1 MPSSISN
8 FEIPAPERVVP
19 ARGWPRPALLAFLL
33 AVAGSV
39 LWEWNARRLEY
50 TPSYADT
57 FGLWAIERRK
67 VHERP
72 DPMVAVGSSRTF
84 FDLDLGVWK
93 EMTGEAIIQLA
104 IVGTSPRPFL
114 NDLADDST
122 FRGFVLVGVTPNLFV
137 AQRGFRA
144 RFLEEARKET
154 PSQRLGQQ
162 LAMRLER
169 RLAFLAKDDLPL
181 FALLRHIRMPNRK
194 GVDDPYLEVWRLE
207 TIGENRQAY
216 MWEKLERDP
225 RLIEHATMAW
235 ADGMD
240 ERPPVS
246 DATIDSTLAANRA
259 AVDRIRARGGEVVY
273 VRWPSAGGY
282 VPHETRTAPRER
294 VWDPLLRATNAIGV
308 HFEDHPQ
315 LRGYDLPEWSHL
327 AARETPR
334 FTRAFIPIIRDSL
347 CARGSA
353 WAYRLGAS
361 PGSCGA
367 APPAGNGP

>member
-1 MPSSISN
+1 MPSSTSS
-8 FEIPAPERVVP
+8 FEIPAPERAIP
-19 ARGWPRPALLAFLL
+19 ARSWPRAGFLALALS
-33 AVAGSV
+33 VAGVV
-39 LWEWNARRLEY
+39 LWEWNARRLGY

-67 VHERP
+67 VRERP

-93 EMTGEAIIQLA
+93 EMTGEPIIQLA
-104 IVGTSPRPFL
+104 VVGTSPRLFL
-114 NDLADDST
+114 NDLADDTT

-144 RFLEEARKET
+144 GFLDDARKET
-154 PSQRLGQQ
+154 PSQWLGQQ
-162 LAMRLER
+162 IAMRLER
-169 RLAFLAKDDLPL
+169 RLAFLNKDDLPL
-181 FALLRHIRMPNRK
+181 FALLRHQRLPNRK
-194 GVDDPYLEVWRLE
+194 GVEDPYLEVWRLE
-207 TIGENRQAY
+207 TIGENRQVY

-246 DATIDSTLAANRA
+246 DATIDSTLTANKA

-282 VPHETRTAPRER
+282 VPHETRTAPRNR
-294 VWDPLLRATNAIGV
+294 VWDPLIRATGTVGV
-308 HFEDHPQ
+308 HFEDHAELQ
-315 LRGYDLPEWSHL
+315 GYDLPEWSHL
-327 AARETPR
+327 AAREVPR
-334 FTRAFIPIIRDSL
+334 FTRALIPIIRDSL
-347 CARGSA
+347 CARGSP
-353 WAYRLGAS
+353 WAYRLGAAA
-361 PGSCGA
+361 GSCTPKG
-367 APPAGNGP
+367 PA